1 MANLIEQSAEL
12 GAKKALRDIG
22 FSDDDALL
30 SDVSELRSLLD
41 SWRSAKRTV
50 GKTIVQALTTLFLAA
65 LMAGAYFNVFTDK
78 QWSMIGE
85 IALLIKGLDTAF
97 SIVQKGIKRKK
108 DIDAMGGEIFA
119 FLASKD
125 AVEDKIEEV
134 KKHDTDAYIGS
145 PLQEAMQIQAQED
158 RIAKY
163 MEVLQKEYF
172 RQGKSPQWSKIKQ
185 NAIKIQKDRDFRYN
199 MLMKKKRG
207 QVQKNDDFKLALKL
221 IFGLIVLMAA
231 LTGLVYLIATK

>member
-1 MANLIEQSAEL
+1 
-12 GAKKALRDIG
+12 
-22 FSDDDALL
+22 
-30 SDVSELRSLLD
+30 
-41 SWRSAKRTV
+41 
-50 GKTIVQALTTLFLAA
+50 
-65 LMAGAYFNVFTDK
+65 
-78 QWSMIGE
+78 MIGE

-199 MLMKKKRG
+199 MLMKKKRV
-207 QVQKNDDFKLALKL
+207 QVQKDDDFKLALKL
-221 IFGLIVLMAA
+221 MLGLIVLMGA